1 MNEKYLLSTTNRLD
15 RSEGKFNNPSQD
27 IRPQTDFLD
36 SRSEAEREL
45 FQALCFNEAQTYPW
59 SLLTGDSQRYFA
71 ELEASTAS
79 LTDRSSEEVAAGAQI
94 FLAHLDILWDAAT
107 TSDNLLE
114 DQFANLIPASLIK
127 TLKHQ
132 VKLLQDSSV
141 TLAEQLVQC
150 TYEVMPQWAV
160 EDLQVLARPFAYA
173 MRGTEADAA
182 IEAILDKVAGNHW
195 TDLSEIEQVRLCLA
209 YTRYTLAN
217 LD

>member
-1 MNEKYLLSTTNRLD
+1 MNEPDLLSTTDSLD
-15 RSEGKFNNPSQD
+15 RREGKINKPSQAP
-27 IRPQTDFLD
+27 RPQTDFLD
-36 SRSEAEREL
+36 SRAEAEIEL
-45 FQALCFNEAQTYPW
+45 FQALCFNEAQTYPLC
-59 SLLTGDSQRYFA
+59 SLSRESETYFA

-79 LTDRSSEEVAAGAQI
+79 LTDRLSEEVAAGAQR
-94 FLAHLDILWDAAT
+94 FLALLDGLWDAAT
-107 TSDNLLE
+107 TSDNVLE
-114 DQFANLIPASLIK
+114 NQFANLIPASLIK

-132 VKLLQDSSV
+132 VKLLQDSSL

-182 IEAILDKVAGNHW
+182 IEAIVDKVAGNHW

-209 YTRYTLAN
+209 YARYTLA
-217 LD
+217 DRD